1 MFSMRPWTGRV
12 LGLIGVIG
20 LAVSLSGCVGLDGPM
35 PSLIGMDE
43 SAARPPSVEQ
53 VFVVSTR
60 KAEGGADQ
68 VKASVDGA
76 HYALATMTVPA
87 GHKPGALELPVFGA
101 AKPLD
106 HIALRSNRE
115 LDAEEFENELAS
127 HVSGRVGVNRDV
139 LVFVHGFNTSFDEAR
154 LRAAQIAYD
163 SRFGGVTVMF
173 TWASKSEFLGY
184 VSDKDSATASRDA
197 LQDLLTTLSETP
209 GVGKI
214 HVLAHSMGGWL
225 AMEALLQEAIAG
237 RRDLGGHL
245 GQIMLASPDIDL
257 DVFSAQMA
265 RLRPADVTVFASS
278 KDRALSLS
286 SALAQSRVRVGAID
300 PGNAEQRAEIEA
312 LGVKVYDL
320 SNYSDGFIGHGAY
333 AVTPAVLASIGAGLA
348 TPRAEDVDK
357 VSRLDES
364 GYTEKPEN

>member
-1 MFSMRPWTGRV
+1 MRPWTGRV

-115 LDAEEFENELAS
+115 LDAEEF
-127 HVSGRVGVNRDV
+127 
-139 LVFVHGFNTSFDEAR
+139 
-154 LRAAQIAYD
+154 
-163 SRFGGVTVMF
+163 
-173 TWASKSEFLGY
+173 
-184 VSDKDSATASRDA
+184 
-197 LQDLLTTLSETP
+197 
-209 GVGKI
+209 
-214 HVLAHSMGGWL
+214 
-225 AMEALLQEAIAG
+225 
-237 RRDLGGHL
+237 
-245 GQIMLASPDIDL
+245 
-257 DVFSAQMA
+257 
-265 RLRPADVTVFASS
+265 
-278 KDRALSLS
+278 
-286 SALAQSRVRVGAID
+286 
-300 PGNAEQRAEIEA
+300 
-312 LGVKVYDL
+312 
-320 SNYSDGFIGHGAY
+320 
-333 AVTPAVLASIGAGLA
+333 
-348 TPRAEDVDK
+348 
-357 VSRLDES
+357 
-364 GYTEKPEN
+364 